1 MPLKGT
7 NIFAQLVD
15 LIDQKIFHQTVIKH
29 NGNKHAKGFT
39 CWEQFV
45 SLMFCH
51 LGKAQS
57 LKEICIGLGSSTGK
71 LSHLGLKHGPKKST
85 LAYANEHRSYKIF
98 EDTFYHLLGQAQSQ
112 IKGKH
117 KFRFKNKLY
126 SMDTTVIDL
135 CLSMFDWARFR
146 RAKGAVKLHMLL
158 DHDGYLPVYAHITD
172 GKMHEIRAAK
182 EAIIRNF
189 AFPKDSFIA
198 FDRGF
203 NDYAL
208 FDHWCTTGV
217 WFVTRMK
224 DNATYDVVTTNE
236 VPKNRSIRKDE
247 IILFNGVYASDNCDH
262 ELRRIEVWDEE
273 HQRMIVL
280 LTNHL
285 TFGSTTIAA
294 IYKDR
299 WQIEIFF
306 KTIKQSFKIKTFI
319 GTSANAVKIQLW
331 TALISLLLLKMLKAM
346 ARYAWSMSNLVAML
360 RFNLFTYRDLVQ
372 WLDDPVNTPPFVPDD
387 QLALF

>member
-1 MPLKGT
+1 
-7 NIFAQLVD
+7 
-15 LIDQKIFHQTVIKH
+15 
-29 NGNKHAKGFT
+29 
-39 CWEQFV
+39 
-45 SLMFCH
+45 
-51 LGKAQS
+51 
-57 LKEICIGLGSSTGK
+57 
-71 LSHLGLKHGPKKST
+71 
-85 LAYANEHRSYKIF
+85 
-98 EDTFYHLLGQAQSQ
+98 
-112 IKGKH
+112 
-117 KFRFKNKLY
+117 
-126 SMDTTVIDL
+126 MDTTVIDV

-172 GKMHEIRAAK
+172 GKTHEIRAAK
-182 EAIIRNF
+182 DAIIRNF

-208 FDHWCTTGV
+208 FNHWCTTGV

-224 DNATYDVVTTNE
+224 DNATYDVLKSNE
-236 VPKNRSIRKDE
+236 IPKNRAIRRDE
-247 IILFNGVYASDNCDH
+247 IILFNGATTADKCDH

-273 HQRMIVL
+273 NQRMIVL

-285 TFGSTTIAA
+285 AFGSTTIAA